1 MIWQKAFKSPQLQF
15 VIGVAILFWGVC
27 CILVL
32 HRYYNFSL
40 TYVSFDQGIFNQ
52 VFWNSLHSRLFESS
66 LSSTESASVMQGDI
80 PDVSYRRLGQ
90 HFTPALLLW
99 LPFYALFQSPA
110 GLSILQ
116 VTLVTAA
123 GFVLYALAR
132 HYHSPQLSSLIVV
145 SYFGAIAVIGPTVA
159 NFHDICQIPLYGF
172 GLLLALEKRR
182 WWIVGILAILLLLVR
197 EDSGIILFSIGFYL
211 VISRRYPRIGVGL
224 CLLSLAYILLV
235 TNLIMP
241 LFSQDISQR
250 FMVEQFGQFVD
261 NEEASTLDVLW
272 AIARNPGQLIVEI
285 VTPVGK
291 TISYLL
297 GHWVPLAF
305 VPLVAPE
312 AWALAGFPLLKIL
325 LLKAEVTAL
334 SPHWRYAMS
343 LVPGLFY
350 GTILWWAKHPDRFTR
365 QFRFFWTA
373 CIGLSLFF
381 TLTANPSHALSWAIP
396 DSFQPW
402 VYVSPPQQWQHSQAV
417 RSLLAQIPSDA
428 SVTATDQIVSHLSSR
443 REALRFPS
451 FQLRNDLDES
461 VSVEYAIADLWYL
474 QQYEPAFESYRESLK
489 SMIDATNT
497 LIERQYGL
505 IGFEDSVVLLQNGAN
520 SNRTALNAW
529 TTYQQE
535 LAPIFSNEASP

>member
-52 VFWNSLHSRLFESS
+52 VFWNSLHGRLFESS

-99 LPFYALFQSPA
+99 LPFYAFFQSPA

-172 GLLLALEKRR
+172 GLFLALEKRK

-211 VISRRYPRIGVGL
+211 TISRRYPRIGAGL
-224 CLLSLAYILLV
+224 CLLSLAYILIV

-272 AIARNPGQLIVEI
+272 AIARNPGRLIAEI

-350 GTILWWAKHPDRFTR
+350 GAILWWAKHPDRFTR
-365 QFRFFWTA
+365 RFRFFWTA

-381 TLTANPSHALSWAIP
+381 TLTANPSHALSWVIP

-417 RSLLAQIPSDA
+417 RSILAQIPNDA

-443 REALRFPS
+443 REVLRFPR
-451 FQLRNDLDES
+451 FQLRNDLDETI
-461 VSVEYAIADLWYL
+461 SVEYAIADLWYL
-474 QQYEPAFESYRESLK
+474 QQYEPAFESYRKNLK

-497 LIERQYGL
+497 LLERRYGL
-505 IGFEDSVVLLQNGAN
+505 ISFEDSVVLLQNGTN
-520 SNRTALNAW
+520 SNQTALNAW

>member
-1 MIWQKAFKSPQLQF
+1 MIWQKAFKSPQLRF
-15 VIGVAILFWGVC
+15 LVGIAVLFWGVC

-40 TYVSFDQGIFNQ
+40 TYISFDQGIFNQ
-52 VFWNSLHSRLFESS
+52 VFWNSLHGRLFESS
-66 LSSTESASVMQGDI
+66 LSSTESASVMQGDV

-99 LPFYALFQSPA
+99 LPFYAIFQSPA

-123 GFVLYALAR
+123 GFMLYALAR
-132 HYHSPQLSSLIVV
+132 HHLSPQLSSLIVM

-159 NFHDICQIPLYGF
+159 NFHDICQVPLYSF
-172 GLLLALEKRR
+172 GLFLALEKRK
-182 WWIVGILAILLLLVR
+182 WWIVGVLAILLLLVR
-197 EDSGIILFSIGFYL
+197 EDSGIVLFSIGFYL
-211 VISRRYPRIGVGL
+211 AISRRHLRIGIGL
-224 CLLSLAYILLV
+224 CLLSLAYLLIV

-272 AIARNPGQLIVEI
+272 AIARNPGRLIAEI
-285 VTPVGK
+285 VMPVGK

-350 GTILWWAKHPDRFTR
+350 GTILWWAKHPDRYTR
-365 QFRFFWTA
+365 RFRFFWTA

-381 TLTANPSHALSWAIP
+381 TMTANPSHVLSWAIP

-402 VYVSPPQQWQHSQAV
+402 VYVSPPGQWQHSQAV
-417 RSLLAQIPSDA
+417 RSLLTQIPNNA

-443 REALRFPS
+443 REVLRFPGI
-451 FQLRNDLDES
+451 QLRNDLDETI
-461 VSVEYAIADLWYL
+461 SVEYAIADLWYL
-474 QQYEPAFESYRESLK
+474 QRYEPAFESYRNSLK
-489 SMIDATNT
+489 LMLDTINVLLEGS
-497 LIERQYGL
+497 YGL
-505 IGFEDSVVLLQNGAN
+505 IDFEDGVVLLQKEAN
-520 SNRTALNAW
+520 SNQTALNAW

-535 LAPIFSNEASP
+535 LAPIFSNEASL